1 MAKRIYTLAK
11 ELGVD
16 SKTIV
21 AKCQAEGLA
30 DTVKNHMST
39 LSAGLE
45 ATIQEWFSEVEVAPT
60 AVERADK
67 VDVAAAKRKAS
78 KKRKKRKLKA
88 KKTEEEAAPA
98 VAVAEAP
105 EALPAEQ
112 EQAAELSAPQ
122 ELQIKAPVE
131 VKPPPKPKIMPS
143 PKHVPE
149 PAKLQGPKVIR
160 VEEAERVRSI
170 PSRPKP
176 DRPAEPLEP
185 AAEVPLGAEASVHPR
200 RRRQGAA
207 ALEEEGKRPKRRLI
221 QRRGR
226 LFDSGEKLREWRDR
240 DLIERSERLAQ
251 ASGQMLRGRQ
261 TEIRESVAPSTLPRI
276 GKVSVKEPIRVKDL
290 SAAIGIKGSEIITKL
305 MNQGIMASLNAT
317 IQSDV
322 AELLALEYGAELQIE
337 REESLLEIFAGKHES
352 IEAVDLQSRA
362 PVVTLLGHVDHGKT
376 SLLDRIRSSQ
386 VVAGEA
392 GGITQHIGAYRVHLG
407 DNRDV
412 VFLDTPG
419 HQAFTAMRA
428 RGANMTDI
436 VVLVVAGDDGVM
448 PQTEEAINHAKAAG
462 VPVVVALNKI
472 DLPGVDENRILG
484 QLAEKGVSPHEWGG
498 DSEVVRTSATTG
510 QGIDDL
516 LEHLSYIAEL
526 RDLKADVAVPASGA
540 VVEAELDSGRGV
552 VARLLIQRGTLK
564 VGDVVAA
571 GAAHGRIRALIDETG
586 KHVEKAGPSTPIEAM
601 GLDVVPEAGK
611 KFYVTEDM
619 AQAKMLAEE
628 DGRLARERVL
638 IRRPQVT
645 LDNFMGQL
653 EAGETQELCLILRAD
668 VQGSI
673 DVLCKSLNELSVSE
687 VRIRIL
693 QAMVG
698 GITEGD
704 VLLAEASGAI
714 IIGFNVVAG
723 EQARILAERSG
734 VEIRQ
739 YRVIYE
745 IIDDISKALENRLAP
760 RVEENVLGH
769 AQVRQI
775 FKISRIGTIAGCYMT
790 DGIISRTSKARLI
803 REDVVINDGL
813 SLESLKREKDD
824 VREVRAGLECGIKL
838 AGFDDVKVADV
849 IEVYEKVEVARTLSS
864 VAAGN
869 TVGNSS

>member
-21 AKCQAEGLA
+21 AKCQAEGLG

-45 ATIQEWFSEVEVAPT
+45 ATIQEWFSEVEVVHT
-60 AVERADK
+60 AVEVGEK

-78 KKRKKRKLKA
+78 KKKKKRKPKA
-88 KKTEEEAAPA
+88 KETEKEAA

-112 EQAAELSAPQ
+112 EQAAEVVPAKEP
-122 ELQIKAPVE
+122 EIRGPVKLE
-131 VKPPPKPKIMPS
+131 PPPKPKIIPS

-149 PAKLQGPKVIR
+149 PVKLQGPKVIR
-160 VEEAERVRSI
+160 VEEAERVKAIRARG
-170 PSRPKP
+170 RPA
-176 DRPAEPLEP
+176 RTAEPLAP
-185 AAEVPLGAEASVHPR
+185 AAEVPLDSEVPVHPR
-200 RRRQGAA
+200 RRGPAGAV
-207 ALEEEGKRPKRRLI
+207 EDKEGGRPKRRLAR
-221 QRRGR
+221 RRGR
-226 LFDSGEKLREWRDR
+226 LFDAGEKLREWRDR

-251 ASGQMLRGRQ
+251 ASGQLLRGRQ
-261 TEIRESVAPSTLPRI
+261 TEIRESVGPSTLPRV
-276 GKVSVKEPIRVKDL
+276 GKIIIREPITVKDL
-290 SAAIGIKGSEIITKL
+290 SAAIGIKGSEIISKL
-305 MNQGIMASLNAT
+305 MNQGIMASLNAN

-322 AELLALEYGAELQIE
+322 AELLALDYGAELQIE
-337 REESLLEIFAGKHES
+337 REESLLEIFARKYETL
-352 IEAVDLQSRA
+352 EAVDLQPRA

-392 GGITQHIGAYRVHLG
+392 GGITQHIGAHRVQLG
-407 DNRDV
+407 QHRDV

-419 HQAFTAMRA
+419 HEAFTAMRA

-516 LEHLSYIAEL
+516 LEYLSYIAEL
-526 RDLKADVAVPASGA
+526 EDLKADTAVPASGT
-540 VVEAELDSGRGV
+540 VVEAELDPGRGV
-552 VARLLIQRGTLK
+552 VARLLVQRGTLR
-564 VGDVVAA
+564 VGDIVAA
-571 GAAHGRIRALIDETG
+571 GAAHGRIRALMDEMG

-619 AQAKMLAEE
+619 AQAKILAEE
-628 DGRLARERVL
+628 DGRLARERSL
-638 IRRPQVT
+638 SRRPQIT
-645 LDNFMGQL
+645 LENFMGQL

-668 VQGSI
+668 VQGSV

-687 VRIRIL
+687 IRIRIL

-714 IIGFNVVAG
+714 VIGFNVVAG
-723 EQARILAERSG
+723 EQARILADRSG
-734 VEIRQ
+734 VEIRL

-745 IIDDISKALENRLAP
+745 IIDDISKALESRLAP
-760 RVEENVLGH
+760 RVEENILGH

-775 FKISRIGTIAGCYMT
+775 FKISRIGTVAGCYMT

-803 REDVVINDGL
+803 REDVVLNDGL

-824 VREVRAGLECGIKL
+824 VREVKAGLECGIKL

-869 TVGNSS
+869 TVGNLS